1 MRASEKIKKEI
12 KKKTKIVKD
21 KALKQDVVEDK
32 KIKKNVA
39 KDRQTK
45 NEIARLTKIF
55 KDIDKNKKLS
65 AKGLIEEAAYMKSTL
80 KELKSF
86 IDENGAIDEMQQGSY
101 TILRENPALK
111 SYNTMIQRYTTV
123 IKELINL
130 LPKDI
135 QKETSDGFDEFVG
148 GRLD

>member
-1 MRASEKIKKEI
+1 MRASEKTKKEI

-21 KALKQDVVEDK
+21 KVLKQDVDEDK

-39 KDRQTK
+39 
-45 NEIARLTKIF
+45 
-55 KDIDKNKKLS
+55 S